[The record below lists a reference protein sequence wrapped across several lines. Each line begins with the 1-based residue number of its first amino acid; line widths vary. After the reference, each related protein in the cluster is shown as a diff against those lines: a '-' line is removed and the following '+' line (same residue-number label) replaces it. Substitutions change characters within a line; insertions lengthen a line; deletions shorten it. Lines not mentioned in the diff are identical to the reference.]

1 MNRLFQFIIFV
12 LFILVTFPFAV
23 LPLKLALRVGDVL
36 GLLIYLFWGS
46 RRKIALENILG
57 AVERGA
63 LTLTEDPR
71 TVIRRN
77 FMNFGKVIVE
87 VIKIFYGFADGIFR
101 TVEVRGIENFN
112 AAREKGKGV
121 ILITGH
127 CGNWDL
133 MAVYLSMV
141 LARAKIIARKQN
153 NEFLNRFIVRTRE
166 KYGNDIIYKQG
177 ALKQILTALKK
188 NETVAL
194 LIDQS
199 VIKSEGIIIHFLGKN
214 AYAMKTPALIARKTG
229 AAVVPL
235 FISRTE
241 KGHLIEIHEEIPL
254 VAEEDSDTALL
265 HDTINFSKPIEDYI
279 RNHPSEWLWIHRRWK
294 RVRDDGAVSGT

>member
-1 MNRLFQFIIFV
+1 MNRLRQFIIFV

-23 LPLKLALRVGDVL
+23 LPLRLALRVGDLL

-46 RRKIALENILG
+46 RRKIALENIRG

-63 LTLTEDPR
+63 LTLREDPL

-77 FMNFGKVIVE
+77 FMNFGKFIVE
-87 VIKIFYGFADGIFR
+87 VNKIFYGFGESIFR
-101 TVEVRGIENFN
+101 TVEVRGIENFT
-112 AAREKGKGV
+112 AAHKKGKGV

-141 LARAKIIARKQN
+141 LTRAKIIARKQN

-241 KGHLIEIHEEIPL
+241 KGHLIEILEEIPL
-254 VAEEDSDTALL
+254 VDAEDSDTALL

-294 RVRDDGAVSGT
+294 RVRDGAVSGT

>member
-1 MNRLFQFIIFV
+1 MIRARQLLVFV

-23 LPLKLALRVGDVL
+23 LPLKLALCIGDAF
-36 GLLIYLFWGS
+36 GHLIYLFWGS
-46 RRKIALENILG
+46 RRNIALDNIRS

-63 LTLTEDPR
+63 VTLTEDPGA
-71 TVIRRN
+71 VIRQN
-77 FMNFGKVIVE
+77 FRNFGKFIIE
-87 VIKIFYGFADGIFR
+87 DIKIYYGFAGSLFR
-101 TVEVRGIENFN
+101 SIEVRGTENFTR
-112 AAREKGKGV
+112 AHEKGKGV
-121 ILITGH
+121 MLITGH

-141 LARAKIIARKQN
+141 LTRAKIIARKQN
-153 NEFLNRFIVRTRE
+153 NEFINRFIVRTRE

-177 ALKQILTALKK
+177 ALKQVLTALKK
-188 NETVAL
+188 NETVAM

-199 VIKSEGIIIHFLGKN
+199 VIKAEGIIIHFLGKN

-241 KGHLIEIHEEIPL
+241 KGHLIEIQQEIPL
-254 VAEEDSDTALL
+254 VAEEDSDAALL
-265 HDTINFSKPIEDYI
+265 HDTINFSRPIEDYI
-279 RNHPSEWLWIHRRWK
+279 RSHPSEWLWIHRRWK
-294 RVRDDGAVSGT
+294 RVKE

>member
-1 MNRLFQFIIFV
+1 MKKLRQFI
-12 LFILVTFPFAV
+12 LFSLLVLVTFPFAV
-23 LPLKLALRVGDVL
+23 LPLRFALRIGDAL
-36 GLLIYLFWGS
+36 GLLIYALWGS
-46 RRKIALENILG
+46 RRNIALDNLRSAI
-57 AVERGA
+57 ERGA

-77 FMNFGKVIVE
+77 FMNFGKFIVE
-87 VIKIFYGFADGIFR
+87 VNKIFYGFGESIFR
-101 TVEVRGIENFN
+101 NIEVRGTENFLK
-112 AAREKGKGV
+112 AQMKGKGV

-141 LARAKIIARKQN
+141 LTRAKIIARKQN

-194 LIDQS
+194 LMDQS

-214 AYAMKTPALIARKTG
+214 AYAMKTPAIIARKTG
-229 AAVVPL
+229 AAVIPL
-235 FISRTE
+235 FIRRTE
-241 KGHLIEIHEEIPL
+241 KGHIIEIQEEIPL
-254 VAEEDSDTALL
+254 VLSEDGDTSLL

-279 RNHPSEWLWIHRRWK
+279 KKYPSEWLWIHRRWK
-294 RVRDDGAVSGT
+294 RIKE